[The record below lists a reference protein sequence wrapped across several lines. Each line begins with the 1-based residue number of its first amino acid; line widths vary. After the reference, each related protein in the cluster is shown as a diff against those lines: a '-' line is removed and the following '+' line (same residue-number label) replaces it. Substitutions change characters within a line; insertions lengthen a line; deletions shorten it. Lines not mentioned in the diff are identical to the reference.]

1 VENMPLEKIIEIG
14 TQVGVKTALE
24 TLKKERD
31 EKRKSR
37 YDRRLRNTRLLLR
50 EYRKLMI
57 HREESVK
64 SNKRAID
71 SLDELE
77 DECFTSSLYIESISQ
92 SKERTAI
99 IISHIDKMLEIFKA
113 LRVSRG
119 RGNVVRLSPVPLS

>member
-64 SNKRAID
+64 SNKRAIA
-71 SLDELE
+71 SWMNWKMNVSQAV
-77 DECFTSSLYIESISQ
+77 FTSSQ
-92 SKERTAI
+92 SARVRKEQP
-99 IISHIDKMLEIFKA
+99 SL
-113 LRVSRG
+113 
-119 RGNVVRLSPVPLS
+119 